1 MKHMLASITTKY
13 AGPTGSKGSRLLV
26 TIHLKQDGSK
36 HRRTL
41 PWLHQYGIHDNHQS
55 AAKQALNGLP
65 GDYHMDDIEVD
76 GWTHDGAGH
85 WVAMVKAK
93 APSLPNPGRND
104 RLDDLLFN
112 IGHSAG
118 ILGNYP
124 ENYLTVDER
133 ISEDGKAL
141 LELAAEVGRLEDW
154 MLYHKRSMRAGQ

>member
-13 AGPTGSKGSRLLV
+13 AGPTDRWCGRILA
-26 TIHLKQDGSK
+26 TAHLRRDGSVV
-36 HRRTL
+36 RARVS
-41 PWLHQYGIHDNHQS
+41 WNHGLGVEENH
-55 AAKQALNGLP
+55 KQAVFAVLAKAGLIR
-65 GDYHMDDIEVD
+65 GDYALD
-76 GWTHDGAGH
+76 GWSHDGVGH
-85 WVAMVKAK
+85 WAATDTAK

-154 MLYHKRSMRAGQ
+154 MLYHKRSMRAGE